1 MSNGEQDVRPGGWL
15 TFSAVILIL
24 AGIMR
29 CFDAIWSFGYRG
41 QLPENLKDAVLGDT
55 LATYGWWWL
64 ITGVI
69 LIGAGFAVLAGR
81 DAGRWAGIAAAI
93 IAALGAITWM
103 PYFPVWSLVYVAIG
117 IAVIYGL
124 TVRVET

>member
-1 MSNGEQDVRPGGWL
+1 MCSSDL
-15 TFSAVILIL
+15 
-24 AGIMR
+24 
-29 CFDAIWSFGYRG
+29 
-41 QLPENLKDAVLGDT
+41 
-55 LATYGWWWL
+55 WWWL

-103 PYFPVWSLVYVAIG
+103 PYFPVWSLVYVAIA

-124 TVRVET
+124 TVQVET